1 MNAPTPSRRGWPR
14 ALALVAAVVVL
25 LALAAATFTLSYSGI
40 HAIALRAGVSPR
52 LARVY
57 PGLLDAAL
65 VIACLA
71 AVLLRDGRWW
81 ARSYAWLAII
91 VIVAVGAGTN
101 ALHAMNMTL
110 PQRRTAGV
118 VAVVP
123 WALLLLA
130 FSLWVSVL
138 RRPRARSRSRSGASV
153 AAPETAI
160 PAPPRAVPG
169 VVAGQAASPAV
180 SLIPAV
186 TPVVTPPAPAPA
198 EDVPAEAVPV
208 AETVPAPA
216 EPDVDAEPDVMVEPD
231 EPGIRAGQDD
241 AEAAEAA
248 PEAETESTENLPAPE
263 ETVTVAETEAAG
275 PSVPAE
281 APVTTRPSS
290 LRRDYW
296 DVEEEDAVHAATY
309 PLLSAPTD
317 TRTSGTVPTEVH
329 HSLSDIASGDPRL
342 PTTSNPRLN
351 RLRSAPIPPEEN
363 TEEQS

>member
-1 MNAPTPSRRGWPR
+1 MNAPTPRRGWPR
-14 ALALVAAVVVL
+14 AIALLAAVVVL

-101 ALHAMNMTL
+101 ALHAMNVAL

-138 RRPRARSRSRSGASV
+138 RRPRARSRSRPGASV
-153 AAPETAI
+153 AAPETVI
-160 PAPPRAVPG
+160 PARPRAVPG
-169 VVAGQAASPAV
+169 VVAREGASPAV

-186 TPVVTPPAPAPA
+186 TAPAPA
-198 EDVPAEAVPV
+198 ETVPA
-208 AETVPAPA
+208 AETVPGTLEPTASAPA
-216 EPDVDAEPDVMVEPD
+216 EPDVAPEPDAAPAEPD
-231 EPGIRAGQDD
+231 
-241 AEAAEAA
+241 
-248 PEAETESTENLPAPE
+248 AETESTDNPHAPE
-263 ETVTVAETEAAG
+263 ETVTVAETEAARAT
-275 PSVPAE
+275 VPAE

-290 LRRDYW
+290 RQRDYW
-296 DVEEEDAVHAATY
+296 DIEEEDAAHAESY
-309 PLLSAPTD
+309 PLLSAPTE

-329 HSLSDIASGDPRL
+329 HSLSDIAPEGPRL
-342 PTTSNPRLN
+342 PTPSNPRLN